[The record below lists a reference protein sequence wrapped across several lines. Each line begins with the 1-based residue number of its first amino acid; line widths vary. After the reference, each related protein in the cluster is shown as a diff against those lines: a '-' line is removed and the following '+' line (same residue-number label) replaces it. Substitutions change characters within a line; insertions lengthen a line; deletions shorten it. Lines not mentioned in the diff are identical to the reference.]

1 MEALSDLNLAEN
13 YNDIIE
19 FKHNGDE
26 FKKSTKL
33 RKFFNSVFSSNLV
46 AVYSSN
52 KDPSTD
58 NGLDWSG
65 DSIIT
70 VSDKGSIGY
79 LTNSEWAS
87 LCKL

>member
-19 FKHNGDE
+19 FIYNGDE

-33 RKFFNSVFSSNLV
+33 RKFFNSVFSANLV
-46 AVYSSN
+46 AVYCSN
-52 KDPSTD
+52 KDPSIEF
-58 NGLDWSG
+58 GLDWSG

-70 VSDKGSIGY
+70 VSNKGVIGY

-87 LCKL
+87 VSKL